1 MMDNEQQIQAIKL
14 AALDKISKMGLTPD
28 EVGAMLR
35 KTMCES
41 TVKLAWPDLIGGA
54 AKVLNVGKDLAIASL
69 LLSSGLG
76 MGAGYLGEQILGT
89 NQRDVDAA
97 REKERIDRLR
107 RATIRMNVETD
118 ATRDEDD
125 GTKPRRQ
132 RPQAL
137 EILSAV

>member
-1 MMDNEQQIQAIKL
+1 MNNEPQIQAIKL

-28 EVGAMLR
+28 EVGSMLR

-41 TVKLAWPDLIGGA
+41 TVKSAFDLIGGA
-54 AKVLNVGKDLAIASL
+54 AKMLDVGKDLAWMSL
-69 LLSSGLG
+69 LLSGGLG
-76 MGAGYLGEQILGT
+76 AGAGYLGEQTFGT
-89 NQRDVDAA
+89 NKQDVLDA
-97 REKERIDRLR
+97 REKERINRLR
-107 RATIRMNVETD
+107 RATIRMNAETD
-118 ATRDEDD
+118 ATRDEDN